1 MKGSIT
7 ERRRRHGSGGVRA
20 GAFVAPALAALLC
33 LPSCGGSP
41 EGAAAP
47 QDSAEIVAQVGD
59 SVLTFDD
66 LRARIPQ
73 GLDPADSL
81 RLASNIA
88 DSWLRDVLLASVA
101 EENVVDLEHIDRL
114 TEEFRNDLIV
124 GEYMK
129 RYQAAKPSKASDAE
143 ARRFYDAN
151 AGRMLLERPL
161 VKGILIKVPADARG
175 VEQLRRWMKSASAS
189 SVASIEKYG
198 LGSAMQY
205 DYFMDRWVDF
215 SDVAAAIP
223 YRFETPDDFV
233 SRTDD
238 FETQRSGALYILHIS
253 DRKLSGDTMP
263 YDFARPQI
271 LQALEQQERSR
282 YADALMA
289 DLCAR
294 ARKRG
299 VLKTPGY
306 DPKTHKLIINNPKK

>member
-1 MKGSIT
+1 M
-7 ERRRRHGSGGVRA
+7 
-20 GAFVAPALAALLC
+20 AALLC

-161 VKGILIKVPADARG
+161 VKGILIKVPADAQG

-282 YADALMA
+282 NADALMA

>member
-20 GAFVAPALAALLC
+20 GALLAPALAALLC

-114 TEEFRNDLIV
+114 TEEFRNNLIV

-161 VKGILIKVPADARG
+161 VKGILIKVPADAQG

-198 LGSAMQY
+198 LASAMQY

-215 SDVAAAIP
+215 SDIAAAIP
-223 YRFETPDDFV
+223 YRFEMSDDFV
-233 SRTDD
+233 RSTDD
-238 FETQRSGALYILHIS
+238 FETQRSGALYLLHIS
-253 DRKLSGDTMP
+253 DRKFSGDTMP

-271 LQALEQQERSR
+271 LQALEQRERSR

-299 VLKTPGY
+299 MLKTPGF